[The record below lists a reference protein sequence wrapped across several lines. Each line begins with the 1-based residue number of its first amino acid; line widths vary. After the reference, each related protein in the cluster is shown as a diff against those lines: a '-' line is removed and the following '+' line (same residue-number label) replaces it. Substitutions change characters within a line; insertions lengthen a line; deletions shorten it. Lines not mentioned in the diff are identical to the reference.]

1 MESLTEYVY
10 FATVIVVG
18 IVGWYFIA
26 ALLERTESKR
36 AERIQRLKRFE
47 PVRSGAPDGN
57 HTEASRDQAL
67 ESLGSRFSIIRK
79 TLFSLLVLLWLVL
92 ALVPFLSSFSTRL
105 LSVFG
110 AAVAVLIGIAARPFL
125 ENVIAGYVVTFSKQ
139 FKTGDTILVDE
150 QYGTIEDIT
159 PTHTI
164 VKLWD
169 WRRYV
174 VPNGKMLTK
183 EVINY
188 NNRESLIWARLEFYV
203 AYESDL
209 DGVRE
214 IAVQIAREHR
224 LIVGN
229 EEARMWVMGMEKEA
243 VKCWLA
249 MWVRSPA
256 DAWTI
261 RVEVAEKMIGELAS
275 RGIRTHSYKLHAEP
289 GVVGR

>member
-1 MESLTEYVY
+1 MSTPLLIYLATVAGIGTLLIVRTMVGLSRTLRRRVNLVKERTRFTAIRTDSPVEDADERAKERALAAIAKQTTSVRRLVIPSLVLGVFILLGLPFLTEVP
-10 FATVIVVG
+10 ATTVSLV
-18 IVGWYFIA
+18 A
-26 ALLERTESKR
+26 AAITVLLG
-36 AERIQRLKRFE
+36 
-47 PVRSGAPDGN
+47 V
-57 HTEASRDQAL
+57 ASRNAVENAVSGL
-67 ESLGSRFSIIRK
+67 LIAGSRTFNIGD
-79 TLFSLLVLLWLVL
+79 TVTV
-92 ALVPFLSSFSTRL
+92 
-105 LSVFG
+105 G
-110 AAVAVLIGIAARPFL
+110 AHYGTVEDIGI
-125 ENVIAGYVVTFSKQ
+125 
-139 FKTGDTILVDE
+139 
-150 QYGTIEDIT
+150 
-159 PTHTI
+159 THTT
-164 VKLWD
+164 VKEWD

-209 DGVRE
+209 DVVRE
-214 IAVQIAREHR
+214 VAVQIAREHR